1 MDVEPARPM
10 VSGLRQAMDSLRL
23 PGITPTPRK
32 RNLPVIQLA
41 TNLNLFRIIK
51 FN

>member
-1 MDVEPARPM
+1 M
-10 VSGLRQAMDSLRL
+10 VPGLRQVMDSLKL
-23 PGITPTPRK
+23 PGIITTPRK
-32 RNLPVIQLA
+32 RKLPVIQHV